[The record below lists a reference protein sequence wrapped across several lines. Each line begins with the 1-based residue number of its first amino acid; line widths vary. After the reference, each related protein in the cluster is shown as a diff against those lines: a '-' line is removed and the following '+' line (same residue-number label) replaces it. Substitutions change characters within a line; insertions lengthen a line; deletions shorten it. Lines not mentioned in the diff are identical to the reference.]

1 MKTEQLK
8 SFFYFSKSERRG
20 ILLLIFF
27 ILLSVISPRI
37 AGMLIK
43 NEEELT
49 PELSKEVAAF
59 LNEMA
64 DTSSLSNLENREES
78 ASFKFSPI
86 SNKKSEFSRNE
97 SPKRNDNSQINK
109 KLTIQPMNLNKIDS
123 SDLLKVTGIGP
134 SYAHRI
140 LKYRERLG
148 GFVRIDQLKEIYGM
162 TIEKYDQI
170 KPQFIIELSD
180 IKKVDLNNASF
191 KDLMRHPY
199 SSYELAK
206 AICRF
211 RTKYGKIDNVDDIL
225 KAGVIADT
233 SFRKLQPYLAVN

>member
-1 MKTEQLK
+1 
-8 SFFYFSKSERRG
+8 
-20 ILLLIFF
+20 
-27 ILLSVISPRI
+27 
-37 AGMLIK
+37 
-43 NEEELT
+43 
-49 PELSKEVAAF
+49 
-59 LNEMA
+59 
-64 DTSSLSNLENREES
+64 
-78 ASFKFSPI
+78 
-86 SNKKSEFSRNE
+86 
-97 SPKRNDNSQINK
+97 
-109 KLTIQPMNLNKIDS
+109 MNLNKIDS